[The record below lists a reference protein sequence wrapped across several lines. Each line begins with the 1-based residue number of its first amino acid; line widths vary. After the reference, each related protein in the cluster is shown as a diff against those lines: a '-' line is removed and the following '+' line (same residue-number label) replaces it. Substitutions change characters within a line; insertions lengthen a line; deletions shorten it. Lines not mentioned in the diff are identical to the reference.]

1 MHRLIFTLIFL
12 SVVIADFSSAQS
24 LPDTIIISN
33 FSTYIDNTLSQGVD
47 ASGSSGYLIL
57 KTSEQE
63 NLARRRRATVTY
75 YGTGEPKTAT
85 GDRDTVT
92 GNPMRAIDGDTRTFF
107 QIRPGGD
114 GSYIL
119 IDLLAL
125 RRINKVIIVT
135 FGLNQA
141 LRPRAYTIYVGT
153 DSLQLTRVVQRT
165 DNQDVRTLDVFD
177 PVIARFVKITFDVV
191 DRLSSTVISEIEVYG
206 VGYLSSGEY
215 YSRVIDVGQPVNWGW
230 AEWNA
235 ELPEGTGI
243 TFQFRTGPTAS
254 INDSWSPWSKE
265 ISKSEIIRV
274 TEPRRYI
281 QFKVNLST
289 TTTETPVLKR
299 LLIFYNKRLVAR
311 NIILEIQPT
320 VVPILRRT
328 EITCNFDVEAD
339 TASLGIDTLVVFT
352 PSPANVESVTLNGN
366 PVAYSVV
373 STPEYVKIA
382 FQQSIRSSARISVRL
397 SLTLYLDINE
407 FPAVAISRATASNPQ
422 FVDTRRRGNLNSWT
436 VLTTDVPERLIVDLQ
451 VNPNPFS
458 PNGDGI
464 NDKVQISFFLA
475 NLSVERNLKVQIFDL
490 TGRLVRTIFDGPSK
504 AFAYISSNSFSWDGR
519 DENGKLVRPG
529 VYLLRVAINADS
541 GPESIFRTITVVY

>member
-1 MHRLIFTLIFL
+1 MLLIT
-12 SVVIADFSSAQS
+12 DFSAQN

-75 YGTGEPKTAT
+75 YGTGEPKTST

-114 GSYIL
+114 GSYVL

-153 DSLQLTRVVQRT
+153 DSLQLTRIVQRT
-165 DNQDVRTLDVFD
+165 DNQDVRTLDIFD

-311 NIILEIQPT
+311 NIFIEIEPS
-320 VVPILRRT
+320 VVPILRKT

-339 TASLGIDTLVVFT
+339 DNSLGIDTLIIFT

-366 PVAYSVV
+366 PVAYSAV

-422 FVDTRRRGNLNSWT
+422 FVDTRKRGNLNSWT
-436 VLTTDVPERLIVDLQ
+436 VLTTDVPERLIVDLR

-464 NDKVQISFFLA
+464 NDNIQISFFLA
-475 NLSVERNLKVQIFDL
+475 NLSVERNLKIQIFDL
-490 TGRLVRTIFDGPSK
+490 TGRLVKTIFDGPSK

-541 GPESIFRTITVVY
+541 GPESIFKTITVVY